1 VAHILE
7 SSSER
12 VEPALTVKRPP
23 TPFADAEVQ
32 NAAAATP
39 RTPASNAEVWF
50 EASAP
55 RSTQGAC
62 CVPRRK

>member
-7 SSSER
+7 SSSAR
-12 VEPALTVKRPP
+12 VEPALTVRRPS

-55 RSTQGAC
+55 RSAQGAC
-62 CVPRRK
+62 